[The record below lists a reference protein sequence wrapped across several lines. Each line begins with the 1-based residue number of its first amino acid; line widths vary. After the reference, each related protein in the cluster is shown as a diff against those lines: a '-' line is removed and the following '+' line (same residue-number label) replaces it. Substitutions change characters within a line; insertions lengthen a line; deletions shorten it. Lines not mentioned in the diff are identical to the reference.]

1 VSAVLH
7 DGEWKWKA
15 ATVRFVANSRKS
27 SIKTDFDLGALVGG
41 EEVL

>member
-1 VSAVLH
+1 
-7 DGEWKWKA
+7 
-15 ATVRFVANSRKS
+15 VANSRKS